1 MTSHCSQSPDSTD
14 TVVMTYSTTDANAS
28 YQEMLTDRANE
39 SAPPH
44 PRAVALENL
53 DSSTPSAFFFSYFFY
68 FFITCLWLVLTERIP
83 PFLNIIGKS
92 LMRRKVTSTSLVLP
106 ALPLDVFSV

>member
-39 SAPPH
+39 SALSH

-53 DSSTPSAFFFSYFFY
+53 DSSTPSAFFFSFSFFFY
-68 FFITCLWLVLTERIP
+68 HMFVV
-83 PFLNIIGKS
+83 GS
-92 LMRRKVTSTSLVLP
+92 
-106 ALPLDVFSV
+106 D

>member
-1 MTSHCSQSPDSTD
+1 MTPHCSQSPDSTD

-39 SAPPH
+39 SAPSH

-53 DSSTPSAFFFSYFFY
+53 DSSTPSAFFLFIPLFFFFY
-68 FFITCLWLVLTERIP
+68 HMFVV
-83 PFLNIIGKS
+83 GS
-92 LMRRKVTSTSLVLP
+92 G
-106 ALPLDVFSV
+106 

>member
-53 DSSTPSAFFFSYFFY
+53 DSSTPSAFFLFLFLIFY
-68 FFITCLWLVLTERIP
+68 YHMFVV
-83 PFLNIIGKS
+83 GS
-92 LMRRKVTSTSLVLP
+92 G
-106 ALPLDVFSV
+106 

>member
-1 MTSHCSQSPDSTD
+1 
-14 TVVMTYSTTDANAS
+14 MTYSTTDANAS

-53 DSSTPSAFFFSYFFY
+53 DSSTPSAFFLFLFLIFY
-68 FFITCLWLVLTERIP
+68 YHMFVVGSDWENSPILEYNWQ
-83 PFLNIIGKS
+83 KS
-92 LMRRKVTSTSLVLP
+92 NETKGN
-106 ALPLDVFSV
+106 